1 VCEGGEEEGYGR
13 ETLTEKKEQRGRVKD
28 EETKKGSTPK
38 RKVHPHTKF
47 FSNVYLFCVQMLS
60 KLFQSRPA
68 LILDG
73 QRQPEP
79 AVEGG
84 MRQLI
89 LSLLLSLRVKAWD
102 AQLWSPQRP
111 TLWRTHC

>member
-1 VCEGGEEEGYGR
+1 MCEGGEEEGYGR

-68 LILDG
+68 LCARGTSKITVPSHCFTILTSSWTARG
-73 QRQPEP
+73 NLNP
-79 AVEGG
+79 
-84 MRQLI
+84 L
-89 LSLLLSLRVKAWD
+89 LRVVCDSSSCEK
-102 AQLWSPQRP
+102 R
-111 TLWRTHC
+111 